1 MNDWAV
7 PGVPL
12 LALLGIIGCRRV
24 APTPLQEAGPPEA
37 PRDPRASLEA
47 GGERSPRCANAG
59 TSNLGDPEDGEDLDV
74 GDGLFAVGDV
84 FVGVSRTVH
93 GSRLAS
99 IARVRRGEAKPRVV
113 DLGRAPASASPSTL
127 FARDH
132 EVFAVG
138 RVWPRLAGGEGNPAI
153 HPQEQGAALFRV
165 ADGSVVSS
173 SQIGTPELLVT
184 LPPTGADT
192 SAIAAVAAPV
202 GSPLGAILAWDE
214 DAASP
219 APPSGEPH
227 SVEGTEVRGVIR
239 VAVIGPDMRTL
250 LRVDTPSRDT
260 ADAER
265 PRVALRDGGFWVAW
279 IARKTEPR
287 KDGTPEIEGPGQER
301 AYRWVELLALDAEG
315 KPTGPVRRLTTTTGH
330 ASGFAMAQRWAPGDS
345 GGSPLDLYV
354 GLDEERSEGA
364 GGGVA
369 HVTVGPEGAL
379 NVSALVSEGVA
390 RGAAPWLSPVAAGAG
405 WLFYVDAADTVDG
418 VRTLILDGEGN
429 AAGSPSLEP
438 ELDDARPIA
447 AAPPTRSASGTPS
460 VEVLALTQA
469 GPDRLRWLSCTNR

>member
-1 MNDWAV
+1 M
-7 PGVPL
+7 
-12 LALLGIIGCRRV
+12 
-24 APTPLQEAGPPEA
+24 
-37 PRDPRASLEA
+37 
-47 GGERSPRCANAG
+47 
-59 TSNLGDPEDGEDLDV
+59 
-74 GDGLFAVGDV
+74 GDGLFALGDV

-99 IARVRRGEAKPRVV
+99 IARVRQGEAKPRVV

-127 FARDH
+127 FVRDH

-138 RVWPRLAGGEGNPAI
+138 RVVPRLAAGEGNPAT
-153 HPQEQGAALFRV
+153 HPQEPGAALFRI

-173 SQIGTPELLVT
+173 PQIGTPELLVT
-184 LPPTGADT
+184 LPPTGADV

-219 APPSGEPH
+219 ASAVADPLSGE
-227 SVEGTEVRGVIR
+227 GNEVRGVIR
-239 VAVIGPDMRTL
+239 LAVIGPDMRTL

-287 KDGTPEIEGPGQER
+287 KDATPEIEGPGQDR

-330 ASGFAMAQRWAPGDS
+330 ASGFAMAQRWTPGNS

-369 HVTVGPEGAL
+369 HLTVGSEGPP
-379 NVSALVSEGVA
+379 NVSSLVSEGVA
-390 RGAAPWLSPVAAGAG
+390 TRGAAPWLSPVAGGTG
-405 WLFYVDAADTVDG
+405 WLFYVDAADTMDG
-418 VRTLILDGEGN
+418 TRALILDGEGN

-438 ELDDARPIA
+438 ELDGARPIA
-447 AAPPTRSASGTPS
+447 AALPMRSASATPS

-469 GPDRLRWLSCTNR
+469 APDRLRWLSCAATR